1 MKFLFIVQGEGRGHM
16 TQAIALSQKLESW
29 GHTVSAV
36 CIGKSARREIPTFV
50 YQKITAPIYLFESP
64 NFVTD
69 EKQKSILLW
78 KTITYNL
85 SQIGKYQKSL
95 GILDEQVKKYKPDVI
110 LNFYDM
116 LGGLYKALY
125 RPSGHY
131 WTIGHQYLIE
141 HPDFPFAPG
150 QPLGKWLF
158 KLNTKITAINASKL
172 LALSFRPMAPA
183 ANKKLY
189 VLPPLLRKEVKNLQ
203 PKNDG
208 FFLCY
213 MVNPGYGQEVINFAK
228 ANPNVQIVAFW
239 DHKSIPDGYNPVPNL
254 IFHQVNDQ
262 LFLEKMAS
270 CKGLVSTA
278 GFESICEAMYLGKP
292 VMMVPVAGQYEQPCN
307 AMDAEISGA
316 GIQSTDFDFRK
327 LIEYIDQKATE
338 ALDSKTWFDQFD
350 SSFLKIIAENDKPPL
365 NSSSVRRVKKSKAF
379 GILSS

>member
-36 CIGKSARREIPTFV
+36 CIGKSARRQIPAFV
-50 YQKITAPIYLFESP
+50 HQNIAAPIYLYDSP

-78 KTITYNL
+78 KTFTYNL
-85 SQIGKYQKSL
+85 GQINKYQKSL
-95 GILDEQVKKYKPDVI
+95 RIIDEQVNKYQPDVI
-110 LNFYDM
+110 LNFYDI
-116 LGGLYKALY
+116 LGGLYKLLY
-125 RPSGHY
+125 KHTGEF

-141 HPDFPFAPG
+141 HPEFPFAPN
-150 QPLGKWLF
+150 QTLAKWLF
-158 KLNTKITAINASKL
+158 KLNTNLTAIGASKK
-172 LALSFRPMAPA
+172 LALSFRNFTSSS
-183 ANKKLY
+183 NKNLY
-189 VLPPLLRKEVKNLQ
+189 ILPPLLRREVKDLQ
-203 PKNDG
+203 PKNDD

-213 MVNPGYGQEVINFAK
+213 MVNPGYGQDVINFAT
-228 ANPNVQIVAFW
+228 ANPNIEIVAFW
-239 DHKSIPDGYNPVPNL
+239 DHKSMPDGYKPVPNL
-254 IFHQVNDQ
+254 IFHQVNDR

-278 GFESICEAMYLGKP
+278 GFESICEAMYMGKP
-292 VMMVPVAGQYEQPCN
+292 VMMVPVAGQYEQACN

-350 SSFLKIIAENDKPPL
+350 SLFLKIIAENDKPPL